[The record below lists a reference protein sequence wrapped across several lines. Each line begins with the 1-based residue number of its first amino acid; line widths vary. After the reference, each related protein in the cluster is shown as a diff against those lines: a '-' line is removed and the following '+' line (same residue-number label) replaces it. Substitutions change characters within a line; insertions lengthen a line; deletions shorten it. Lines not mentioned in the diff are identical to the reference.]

1 MFKQLIRACLIVGV
15 FWSNSVCAQS
25 SYPLWKNLEPGP
37 YQVGFKTIDY
47 IDKSRSIP
55 GGLSDNRFFPIQI
68 SIWYPTTDQ
77 WSIDKALPFE
87 HYFFK
92 TAQKNDFNELSEQQ
106 KAQAMDI
113 FFNYAKYGLSIEFT
127 ADEKQEIGSKPTAA
141 MANVREAPGPFPVL
155 LAGHDGGVWKM
166 STLCEYL
173 ASHGYAVISTGP
185 LSGSNRLF
193 RQNTQ
198 QVINRRIRT
207 FEIVRGLLDDF
218 PNIDQ
223 SQIGLLGLNSDGIS
237 TLLYQMK
244 NLTADA
250 MVSVDGWEGKNNGFS
265 YASSSVYYEPANL
278 KIPRMEFQQHESPE
292 NESLYVNTTIFD
304 SLTQIDRFSFI
315 MKDFGH
321 AYLTGNLFVLPQLD
335 ETINQKHYFWY
346 ESVKGFFDAYL
357 KEDKNALI
365 ELRTNRNESDGF
377 FMRNQRL
384 YKK

>member
-1 MFKQLIRACLIVGV
+1 MKRAFRLYIVIVTFTHLLIG
-15 FWSNSVCAQS
+15 QP
-25 SYPLWKNLEPGP
+25 SYSLWKNLEPGP

-92 TAQKNDFNELSEQQ
+92 TAQKNDFNEMNEQQ

-127 ADEKQEIGSKPTAA
+127 ADGKQEIGSKPTAA
-141 MANVREAPGPFPVL
+141 MANVREAPGSFPVL

-173 ASHGYAVISTGP
+173 ASHGYVVISTGP

-207 FEIVRGLLDDF
+207 FEIVRGMLDDF
-218 PNIDQ
+218 PNINQ

-244 NLTADA
+244 NLTANA
-250 MVSVDGWEGKNNGFS
+250 MVSIDGWEGKSNGYS
-265 YASSSVYYEPANL
+265 YSSSSVYYEPANL

-304 SLTQIDRFSFI
+304 SLSNIDRFSFI
-315 MKDFGH
+315 LNEFGH
-321 AYLTGNLFVLPQLD
+321 DYLTGNLFVLPQLD

-346 ESVKGFFDAYL
+346 ESVKNFFDAYL
-357 KEDKNALI
+357 KDDENALI
-365 ELRTNRNESDGF
+365 ELWNRRNKNDDFFIRNERIKG
-377 FMRNQRL
+377 
-384 YKK
+384 K

>member
-1 MFKQLIRACLIVGV
+1 MKKAFKLYIVIVTFTHLLIGQPTY
-15 FWSNSVCAQS
+15 S
-25 SYPLWKNLEPGP
+25 LWKNLEPGP
-37 YQVGFKTIDY
+37 YQVGFKTINY

-68 SIWYPTTDQ
+68 SIWYPTTVQ

-92 TAQKNDFNELSEQQ
+92 TAEKNDFNELNEQQ

-141 MANVREAPGPFPVL
+141 MANVREAPGPFPAL

-173 ASHGYAVISTGP
+173 ASHGYVVISTGP

-207 FEIVRGLLDDF
+207 FEIVRGMLDDF
-218 PNIDQ
+218 PNINQ

-250 MVSVDGWEGKNNGFS
+250 MVSIDGWEGKNNGYS
-265 YASSSVYYEPANL
+265 YSSSSVYYEPANL

-304 SLTQIDRFSFI
+304 SLTNIDRYSYI
-315 MKDFGH
+315 LNEFGH
-321 AYLTGNLFVLPQLD
+321 DYLTGNLFVLPQLD
-335 ETINQKHYFWY
+335 ETIDQKHYFWY
-346 ESVKGFFDAYL
+346 ESVKSFFDAYL

-365 ELRTNRNESDGF
+365 DLWNRRNKNDDFFIRNERIKG
-377 FMRNQRL
+377 
-384 YKK
+384 K

>member
-1 MFKQLIRACLIVGV
+1 
-15 FWSNSVCAQS
+15 
-25 SYPLWKNLEPGP
+25 
-37 YQVGFKTIDY
+37 
-47 IDKSRSIP
+47 
-55 GGLSDNRFFPIQI
+55 
-68 SIWYPTTDQ
+68 
-77 WSIDKALPFE
+77 
-87 HYFFK
+87 
-92 TAQKNDFNELSEQQ
+92 
-106 KAQAMDI
+106 MDI
-113 FFNYAKYGLSIEFT
+113 FFSYAKYGLSIEFT

-141 MANVREAPGPFPVL
+141 MANVREAPGPFPAL

-207 FEIVRGLLDDF
+207 FEIVRGMLDDF

-250 MVSVDGWEGKNNGFS
+250 MVSIDGWEGKNNGYS
-265 YASSSVYYEPANL
+265 YSSSSVYYEPANL

-292 NESLYVNTTIFD
+292 NESLYVNSTIFD
-304 SLTQIDRFSFI
+304 SLTNIDRFSFI
-315 MKDFGH
+315 LNEFGH

-346 ESVKGFFDAYL
+346 ESVKSFFDAYL
-357 KEDKNALI
+357 KDDEDALI
-365 ELRTNRNESDGF
+365 ELRNSRNKNDSFFVRNE
-377 FMRNQRL
+377 RL
-384 YKK
+384 KGK